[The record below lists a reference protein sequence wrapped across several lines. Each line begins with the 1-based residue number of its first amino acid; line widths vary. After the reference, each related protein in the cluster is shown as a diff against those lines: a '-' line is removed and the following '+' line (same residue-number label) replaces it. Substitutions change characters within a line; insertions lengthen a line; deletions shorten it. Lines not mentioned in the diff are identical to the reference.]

1 MSIFSPGFH
10 DYPGFPW
17 PASTLMRLH
26 VLQTASISKEYMP
39 QKTYTVGN
47 IQHIFSRVKFNTP
60 GVIEPGFCSYSIHH
74 RWWVI
79 LTVCLAAFM
88 NPSTPSQ
95 SAYYSYNSRK
105 EKHMTS
111 PKVIPMKYNLQW
123 DFCQILP
130 VGCLFYYRNLNFIK
144 KKLGGGGGGP
154 EACLGAAPTCI
165 YAKIP

>member
-1 MSIFSPGFH
+1 
-10 DYPGFPW
+10 
-17 PASTLMRLH
+17 
-26 VLQTASISKEYMP
+26 
-39 QKTYTVGN
+39 
-47 IQHIFSRVKFNTP
+47 
-60 GVIEPGFCSYSIHH
+60 
-74 RWWVI
+74 
-79 LTVCLAAFM
+79 M

-111 PKVIPMKYNLQW
+111 LKVIPMKYNLQW

-144 KKLGGGGGGP
+144 KKLGGGGP